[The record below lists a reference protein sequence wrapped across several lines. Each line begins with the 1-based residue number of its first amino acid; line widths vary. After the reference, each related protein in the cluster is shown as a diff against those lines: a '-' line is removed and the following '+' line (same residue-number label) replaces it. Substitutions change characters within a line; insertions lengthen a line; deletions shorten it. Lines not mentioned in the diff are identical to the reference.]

1 MEAEAGA
8 LASQGAGTED
18 AQAEFSRLVE
28 AHWRSAYRFA
38 YRLTGNP
45 EEAADLVQE
54 AAEEAFRAFS
64 RFRPGTRF
72 DRWWLRILYNS
83 FVDRTRRQRR
93 QSYVPLD
100 DLSGDMRV
108 TASWADPEAALEQ
121 QLDGPVQRALDALP
135 PEFRAV
141 VVLVDL
147 EGLSYEDAARVLRC
161 PPGTVRSRLH
171 RGRLAL
177 REWLR
182 GYVDALRRG
191 ELG

>member
-8 LASQGAGTED
+8 LPSQGAGTEE
-18 AQAEFSRLVE
+18 ARAEFGRLVE

-45 EEAADLVQE
+45 EEAADLVQQ

-83 FVDRTRRQRR
+83 FVDRMRRHRR
-93 QSYVPLD
+93 QSYLPLD
-100 DLSGDMRV
+100 DLSGKLSV
-108 TASWADPEAALEQ
+108 TGSWADPEAALEQ

-135 PEFRAV
+135 PEFRAAV
-141 VVLVDL
+141 ILVDV
-147 EGLSYEDAARVLRC
+147 EGLSYEEAARVLCC

-182 GYVDALRRG
+182 GHVDALRRG

>member
-1 MEAEAGA
+1 MEAEAGS
-8 LASQGAGTED
+8 LPSQGAGTQD
-18 AQAEFSRLVE
+18 ARAEFGRLVE
-28 AHWRSAYRFA
+28 AYWRSAYRFA

-54 AAEEAFRAFS
+54 AAEEALRAFS

-93 QSYVPLD
+93 QSHLPLD
-100 DLSGDMRV
+100 DLSGKLLA
-108 TASWADPEAALEQ
+108 TESWADPEAALEE
-121 QLDGPVQRALDALP
+121 QLDGPVQRALNALP
-135 PEFRAV
+135 PEFRAAV
-141 VVLVDL
+141 ILVDL

-182 GYVDALRRG
+182 AYVDAVRRG

>member
-8 LASQGAGTED
+8 LAPQDAGTED

-93 QSYVPLD
+93 QQWW
-100 DLSGDMRV
+100 
-108 TASWADPEAALEQ
+108 SWWTWRGCPTRTP
-121 QLDGPVQRALDALP
+121 PV
-135 PEFRAV
+135 
-141 VVLVDL
+141 
-147 EGLSYEDAARVLRC
+147 SSAARPAPCGRGSTGAAWLC
-161 PPGTVRSRLH
+161 GSGSGGT
-171 RGRLAL
+171 
-177 REWLR
+177 WTP
-182 GYVDALRRG
+182 
-191 ELG
+191 